1 MLSDRVLVLIKTF
14 KNSTKME
21 GILPMVQTLPTFSS
35 LSPIPTGVVPTVPTA
50 APSDLGLVYLYNS
63 SLGCNSSLGPM
74 YYDVMVGT
82 QLLF

>member
-1 MLSDRVLVLIKTF
+1 
-14 KNSTKME
+14 ME

-35 LSPIPTGVVPTVPTA
+35 LSPIPTGAVPTVPTA

-82 QLLF
+82 QLLFLRG